1 MGFGGINGGQGGQ
14 GGIGGGLGNKKVV
27 PTFGVSFGLPYPS
40 GAYGGYPINPFGG
53 NPIPNPHFGAISPN
67 GLNLGLVNVNPL
79 VSFQVSKNEYGEK
92 LLKPLVNLHVTPNE
106 NIIQKVGNLFH
117 AKKHGIQQS
126 LNNVNYHH
134 HTHQNYPPPPSIY
147 HPHHY
152 EEPHHYPHH
161 HEGPHHHGGGGPEFY
176 PSGPSGG
183 GGGGGGYG
191 FAQSGYGFPQ
201 SGHGGSG
208 YYRDAASSSGGEY
221 ESPSGGGGGGV
232 ELDYNPN
239 EHYSRSVNV
248 TNNPNQYNQ
257 YQSYYPEQNF
267 NQNQEQSNY
276 QNNYANNYNYA
287 DNQNQNQNYQ
297 NQNQNQNQ
305 NYAIHA
311 IPTPAPGDS
320 RGAKHVSFPNNRR
333 KRDVDQSEIIESED
347 KKEIESEERSL
358 SIEKVMYIKRG
369 LST

>member
-1 MGFGGINGGQGGQ
+1 MGFGGNNGGQGG
-14 GGIGGGLGNKKVV
+14 IGGLGNKKVV

-106 NIIQKVGNLFH
+106 NIIHKVGSLFH
-117 AKKHGIQQS
+117 AKKHGIQQTLS
-126 LNNVNYHH
+126 NVNYHH

-161 HEGPHHHGGGGPEFY
+161 HESPHHYGGGPEFY

-183 GGGGGGYG
+183 GGGGYG
-191 FAQSGYGFPQ
+191 FAQP
-201 SGHGGSG
+201 GHGSSG
-208 YYRDAASSSGGEY
+208 YYRDAAPSSGGDY
-221 ESPSGGGGGGV
+221 ESPSGGGGGGA

-239 EHYSRSVNV
+239 EYYSRSANV
-248 TNNPNQYNQ
+248 TNNPNQYN
-257 YQSYYPEQNF
+257 YQSYYPEQNL
-267 NQNQEQSNY
+267 NQNQEQNNY
-276 QNNYANNYNYA
+276 QDNYANNYNYGA
-287 DNQNQNQNYQ
+287 NQNQNQNYQ
-297 NQNQNQNQ
+297 NQNQNQNYQ
-305 NYAIHA
+305 NQNQNAIHAIHA

-347 KKEIESEERSL
+347 KKEIETEERSL
-358 SIEKVMYIKRG
+358 SIEKVMYKTKRIYQ
-369 LST
+369 T

>member
-1 MGFGGINGGQGGQ
+1 MGFGGVNNGGQGG
-14 GGIGGGLGNKKVV
+14 IGGLGNKKVV

-106 NIIQKVGNLFH
+106 NIIHKVGSLFH
-117 AKKHGIQQS
+117 AKKHGIQQQLS
-126 LNNVNYHH
+126 NINYHH

-161 HEGPHHHGGGGPEFY
+161 HESPHHYGGGPEFY

-183 GGGGGGYG
+183 GG
-191 FAQSGYGFPQ
+191 YGFPQ
-201 SGHGGSG
+201 SGHGGPG
-208 YYRDAASSSGGEY
+208 YYRDAAPSSGGEY
-221 ESPSGGGGGGV
+221 ESPSGSGGA

-239 EHYSRSVNV
+239 EYYSRSANV
-248 TNNPNQYNQ
+248 TNNPNQYN
-257 YQSYYPEQNF
+257 YQSYYPEQNL

-287 DNQNQNQNYQ
+287 QNQNQNQNQNYENQ
-297 NQNQNQNQ
+297 NQNQNYQNQNQNQ

-311 IPTPAPGDS
+311 IPTPAPGDA

-347 KKEIESEERSL
+347 KITESEERSL
-358 SIEKVMYIKRG
+358 SIEKVMYRTK
-369 LST
+369 STNKT